1 MWILSFKE
9 KSVRFHVMIDERK
22 QDDRWVTF
30 HPLRWESWMV
40 LESHATLFEIK
51 WDFTVT
57 MSIYFQMKYWEVCLR
72 RKVLYFRSFILFVS
86 KAVFQG
92 GRNSMKLPQWV
103 LSSLMPFLGFSN
115 SFYGSVVTLI
125 IIKSPLL
132 FFPLRQYWTLLRYT
146 DCKCGFVFPIESSI
160 QSVAHVLIDPNYKQ
174 QLLDMYFAAA
184 WGLL

>member
-1 MWILSFKE
+1 
-9 KSVRFHVMIDERK
+9 MIDERK

-125 IIKSPLL
+125 IIKSLLL
-132 FFPLRQYWTLLRYT
+132 FSPLHQYWTLLRYT

-174 QLLDMYFAAA
+174 QLLDMHFAAA